1 MQEHLMKFLLAELE
15 DESEEDGINEEAESS
30 DEEEV
35 ESSDENPQGYT
46 DDNKLWLKP
55 SKRKMVIDK
64 AFLLSLSNSFWCDFL
79 NCLTLNSD
87 SCIKQKQYMLLV

>member
-1 MQEHLMKFLLAELE
+1 MKFLLAELE
-15 DESEEDGINEEAESS
+15 DEREEDGINEEAESS

-64 AFLLSLSNSFWCDFL
+64 AFLLALSNSFWCDFS